1 MMFLGIICT
10 AFTLLLGLLLVE
22 ALLLAALALA
32 VIRVLLVVL
41 CEGLRLLVEGGVLL
55 SAALLSLR
63 EALSAVQRRIVALF
77 LIVLLLNLP
86 ALVLPTCVSEM
97 LLGRVVRV
105 CVVTVVALAP
115 TCIVLVVVVVGVQE
129 CPVVLR
135 ELLLRLVALFLIE
148 VLLLFCELSV
158 ASSDTLNLLLAKA
171 IV

>member
-1 MMFLGIICT
+1 
-10 AFTLLLGLLLVE
+10 
-22 ALLLAALALA
+22 
-32 VIRVLLVVL
+32 
-41 CEGLRLLVEGGVLL
+41 
-55 SAALLSLR
+55 
-63 EALSAVQRRIVALF
+63 LF

-115 TCIVLVVVVVGVQE
+115 TCIVLVVVVVGIQE